1 MLARDMRV
9 LCQWQRTWL
18 LTACFPSKH
27 REHQP
32 VYIASLCPP
41 GPTEVMQKRL
51 DRRYGSSGVVL
62 QVTDPELGDQCFLQ
76 YIVSK
81 PALWPKGRQCLILQ
95 GCSPQTLLRNTLNKV
110 RVRYPILGTPRETC
124 RVEAR
129 PSGGPTSQ
137 QKHDAWPFGK
147 HRFSETCGSFQL
159 LTCCFK
165 QYQKSH
171 SLISLISS
179 EKASC
184 VEKLLHSQWQVHVT
198 QISNFLL
205 KV

>member
-41 GPTEVMQKRL
+41 GPTGVMQKRL
-51 DRRYGSSGVVL
+51 DRRYASSGVVL

-95 GCSPQTLLRNTLNKV
+95 GCSLQTLLRNSLNKE
-110 RVRYPILGTPRETC
+110 RVRSSILGTPSEIC
-124 RVEAR
+124 RVEASPR
-129 PSGGPTSQ
+129 EDRLLSRNMMRG
-137 QKHDAWPFGK
+137 
-147 HRFSETCGSFQL
+147 RSENTGSL
-159 LTCCFK
+159 R
-165 QYQKSH
+165 H
-171 SLISLISS
+171 AG
-179 EKASC
+179 ASNC
-184 VEKLLHSQWQVHVT
+184 WHVALNN
-198 QISNFLL
+198 IKNHIH
-205 KV
+205 